1 METTVYIK
9 RDNQTPVPVRLV
21 TVQRDGNWLAVA
33 EIQTRTGPI
42 KLTAMASEKTVADL
56 VKRGIAKIPPQ
67 LTASGAS
74 IFESI
79 AKLAQSQAARNALK
93 QAQSVVTNPL
103 FASALSFIPGFGP
116 AMEAVK
122 KFGPSMATV
131 TKASSA
137 IKAAENLLGRAR
149 AGDQKAQKSVGVI
162 AQSAQK
168 GSKKGSI
175 LYALLQAADGVR
187 RMLTSGEVEV
197 GDVIEELQRTGAV
210 PWTPP
215 WTSGVGS
222 SWTPPWNAS
231 KPQGSVL
238 QGLPPL
244 PAPAPSAPPQSPSQP
259 APSAPPQSPSLPASS
274 APAPS
279 PAFPLG
285 GPLPPEIPMPQQWGA
300 PPAWP
305 QQAPSWPQQ
314 TPMWPQWQNMPM
326 PQQMPSMWPQ
336 QWPNMPSQFP
346 AQPMPQGMASPWPW
360 FPRSTPKC

>member
-9 RDNQTPVPVRLV
+9 RDNQNPVPVRLV
-21 TVQRDGNWLAVA
+21 TVNRDGNWLAIA

-56 VKRGIAKIPPQ
+56 VKRGVAKIPPQ
-67 LTASGAS
+67 MTASGAS

-79 AKLAQSQAARNALK
+79 AKLAQSNAARNALK

-103 FASALSFIPGFGP
+103 FANALSFIPGFGP
-116 AMEAVK
+116 A
-122 KFGPSMATV
+122 MATV

-149 AGDQKAQKSVGVI
+149 GGDQKAQKSVGVI
-162 AQSAQK
+162 AQAARK
-168 GSKKGSI
+168 GSRKGSV

-197 GDVIEELQRTGAV
+197 GDVLDELQRTGAV

-215 WTSGVGS
+215 WSSGVGS
-222 SWTPPWNAS
+222 SWTPPWS
-231 KPQGSVL
+231 SSPKPQGNVL

-244 PAPAPSAPPQSPSQP
+244 PAPAPSAPPQSSAQP
-259 APSAPPQSPSLPASS
+259 APSAPAQSPP
-274 APAPS
+274 
-279 PAFPLG
+279 FPLG

-300 PPAWP
+300 PTSWP
-305 QQAPSWPQQ
+305 QSMPSWPQQ
-314 TPMWPQWQNMPM
+314 MPSM
-326 PQQMPSMWPQ
+326 PPQMPPMWPQ
-336 QWPNMPSQFP
+336 QWPNVPAQFP
-346 AQPMPQGMASPWPW
+346 APQMPQGMASSWPW